1 MATTPAQ
8 AQAEPT
14 AAAAA
19 EVKPSSSLPSQET
32 AATERAT
39 KASSPADVRALL
51 SDLRKQKP
59 APAPAEAKPSTEP
72 AKAETPATTEEAAT
86 EETTTEEAKET
97 SEETPVTEEAKGAE
111 TTEETEEEEN
121 DGGGDGPIEPLSGAR
136 TRLRLAEDDKVGRLA
151 ASFMKRNKD
160 MPMTEAVAR
169 AQKQLGVKPENA
181 PEAEAAA
188 KPKSDLPATVEE
200 VDAEIAK
207 TEDEHA
213 KALIDL
219 RFEDA
224 ARLAKSMRKLD
235 RHRVDLER
243 EGERN
248 LVKQESAYNAAFS
261 ASESKATDLY
271 EFAGKPES
279 PGYKRMAEI
288 DAALKENDD
297 PLYGRPDKPL
307 KIAQMVA
314 AELGIAPKRKGS
326 AVTPAKAAAPAVI
339 TPAPKKQIL
348 PGGGSRTTPQV
359 TNPTIAVAEEVG
371 KIANPYQMRNF
382 LKSLGKR
389 K

>member
-59 APAPAEAKPSTEP
+59 APPVEAKPNPEP

-86 EETTTEEAKET
+86 EETTTEETKET

-169 AQKQLGVKPENA
+169 AQKQLGVTTEKATET
-181 PEAEAAA
+181 EAAA
-188 KPKSDLPATVEE
+188 KPKSDLPATVED
-200 VDAEIAK
+200 VDSELAKIEAER
-207 TEDEHA
+207 E
-213 KALIDL
+213 KALVDL
-219 RFEDA
+219 RFEDV
-224 ARLAKSMRKLD
+224 AKFDRSLRQLD
-235 RHRVDLER
+235 RHRMTLER

-248 LVKQESAYNAAFS
+248 LAKQESAYNTAFTN
-261 ASESKATDLY
+261 SEARAIELF
-271 EFAGKPES
+271 EFAGKPDSE
-279 PGYKRMAEI
+279 GYKKMAEL
-288 DAALKENDD
+288 DAFYKETND
-297 PLYGRPDKPL
+297 PLYASPDKPL

-359 TNPTIAVAEEVG
+359 INPTIAVAEEVG